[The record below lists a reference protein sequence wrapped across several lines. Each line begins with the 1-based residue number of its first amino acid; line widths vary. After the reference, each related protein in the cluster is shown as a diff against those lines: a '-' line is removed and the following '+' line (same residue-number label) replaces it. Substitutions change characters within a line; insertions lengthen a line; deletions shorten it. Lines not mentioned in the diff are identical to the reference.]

1 MKLKINH
8 KNYDVPELT
17 FKHFTIMEEQGFSI
31 IEAFQKGQMMLCA
44 MGFVCAVVGCDR
56 AEAEHLIEQHVFGGG
71 KLQDIINAF
80 SRAVNESDFFKQ
92 MLGMNEENAEM
103 ENEKTETEEAEK

>member
-1 MKLKINH
+1 MKLKLNN
-8 KNYDVPELT
+8 KVYDVPELT

-44 MGFVCAVVGCDR
+44 MGFVCAVVGCNR
-56 AEAEHLIEQHVFGGG
+56 EKAEHLIEQHVLGGG

-80 SRAVNESDFFKQ
+80 SQAVNGSDFFKK
-92 MLGMNEENAEM
+92 MLSMNEENAEM
-103 ENEKTETEEAEK
+103 ETEELETEEAER

>member
-1 MKLKINH
+1 MKLKLNH
-8 KNYDVPELT
+8 KAYDVPELT

-44 MGFVCAVVGCDR
+44 MGFVCAVVGCNR
-56 AEAEHLIEQHVFGGG
+56 EKAEHLIEQHVLGGG

-80 SRAVNESDFFKQ
+80 SQAVNESDFFKK
-92 MLGMNEENAEM
+92 MLSMNEENAEM
-103 ENEKTETEEAEK
+103 ETEELETEEAER

>member
-1 MKLKINH
+1 MVKVKINN
-8 KNYDVPELT
+8 KKYDVPELT

-56 AEAEHLIEQHVFGGG
+56 AEAEHLIEQHVLGGG

-80 SRAVNESDFFKQ
+80 SLAVNESDFFKK
-92 MLGMNEENAEM
+92 MLGMNEENAE
-103 ENEKTETEEAEK
+103 TETEEAEK

>member
-17 FKHFTIMEEQGFSI
+17 FNHFTIMEEQGFSVI
-31 IEAFQKGQMMLCA
+31 QAFQKGQMMLCA

-56 AEAEHLIEQHVFGGG
+56 AEAEHLIEQHVLGGG

-80 SRAVNESDFFKQ
+80 SQAVNESNFFKK
-92 MLGMNEENAEM
+92 MLGLDEEKAE
-103 ENEKTETEEAEK
+103 TETEELKTEEAEK